1 MRCLP
6 PCPVKINFGDV
17 TIKIRNFLSA
27 PGYHRGN
34 FAKKAGMEFLRL
46 QNPTSIKLAR
56 TVLVDLGFV
65 AERLAS
71 DAARAATAHSMKNP
85 TPTTGFPTKKRELFM
100 LVNRKLPKPRAHN
113 TLRHMLDI
121 TDSTT
126 VPVIRNPKTT
136 SEDAEA
142 VFYFPGCGNDRL
154 FPEIGLACLSLLW
167 NAGVQTVLP
176 PQFMC
181 CGYPMRGNG
190 MPIENSRIVTDNK
203 VIFHRMANTL
213 NYLDVKTILIS
224 CGTCMKQL
232 KDYHL
237 EEIFPLMEML

>member
-1 MRCLP
+1 
-6 PCPVKINFGDV
+6 
-17 TIKIRNFLSA
+17 
-27 PGYHRGN
+27 
-34 FAKKAGMEFLRL
+34 
-46 QNPTSIKLAR
+46 
-56 TVLVDLGFV
+56 
-65 AERLAS
+65 
-71 DAARAATAHSMKNP
+71 
-85 TPTTGFPTKKRELFM
+85 
-100 LVNRKLPKPRAHN
+100 
-113 TLRHMLDI
+113 MLDI

-237 EEIFPLMEML
+237 EEIFPGSRLVDIHEYLAEKGFHVGGAHGTRYLYHAPCHNPMPVNSMGIISNLLKPEDDSSILLTDRCCGRIRHVRCRTPGYRESGPVREGKEYPRRP